1 MKRLFFTVFV
11 LSVFLA
17 VSVLSFA
24 AEGRLG
30 NIKAEIPVTASVG
43 KYAEILVGDTAVNL
57 TLMGAAGEVA
67 RDDDNIFTVESNC
80 LVDLSFKADALTNG
94 RDFIAVDYELFKEGN
109 PDALLSYRTERENGD
124 DVVIRNIQDYVD
136 GVVRYNIAVAATLG
150 NISDQSAGEY
160 SSTIYLTVAAAE

>member
-43 KYAEILVGDTAVNL
+43 KMQRY
-57 TLMGAAGEVA
+57 
-67 RDDDNIFTVESNC
+67 
-80 LVDLSFKADALTNG
+80 LS
-94 RDFIAVDYELFKEGN
+94 
-109 PDALLSYRTERENGD
+109 
-124 DVVIRNIQDYVD
+124 VIP
-136 GVVRYNIAVAATLG
+136 L
-150 NISDQSAGEY
+150 
-160 SSTIYLTVAAAE
+160 

>member
-1 MKRLFFTVFV
+1 MKRFFLTVLLISVFV
-11 LSVFLA
+11 SVSL
-17 VSVLSFA
+17 LSFA

-43 KYAEILVGDTAVNL
+43 KYAEILVGNTAVNL

-67 RDDDNIFTVESNC
+67 QDDDNIFTVESNC
-80 LVDLSFKADALTNG
+80 LIDLSFKADALTNG

-109 PDALLSYRTERENGD
+109 PESLLNYRTERENGD
-124 DVVIRNIQDYVD
+124 DFVIRNVQDYLD